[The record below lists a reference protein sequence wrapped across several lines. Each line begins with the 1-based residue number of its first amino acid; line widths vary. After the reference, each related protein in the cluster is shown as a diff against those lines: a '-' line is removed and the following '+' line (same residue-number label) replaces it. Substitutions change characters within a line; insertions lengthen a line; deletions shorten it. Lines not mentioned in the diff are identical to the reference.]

1 MNAYNGRPAARNTS
15 IRRLSVAALLSLWL
29 GAGHHASAAG
39 NCPSPK
45 YTAPIP
51 SSIQNPRM
59 PWNHTDTGA
68 ILDGFVGLKDV
79 SGLQYGI
86 DLSSNNVIKDY
97 GRYSRCGAKFAF
109 LRLDDGYRTHATAL
123 AREQWTTIPYVFM
136 PILPSMRNAKDY
148 VTLGTNS
155 TALIQKFLKEFGQ
168 KGVESADTLP
178 NLLETQGLSGVPHI
192 SFSGLSGRIVALD
205 VEEKLTDERTSASA
219 RRFYGRFYAR
229 AVCSWIT
236 RAKVL
241 YPDIQV
247 IIYSTPSVF
256 GDYLNYAYPE
266 DDDCLRGVPVWMAR
280 TTADGGDLVRQPG
293 SKDVNDLY
301 SQRAC
306 LQPAGNRCIVHQY
319 SHRGVIGSVLPVTDP
334 RTPHVDLNRA
344 FHVKAVRDA
353 KTAQYVRE

>member
-1 MNAYNGRPAARNTS
+1 MSAFDGRQAARNTFIS
-15 IRRLSVAALLSLWL
+15 RFAMGALLSLCL
-29 GAGHHASAAG
+29 GHKAIAAS

-45 YTAPIP
+45 YTAPLP
-51 SSIQNPRM
+51 ESIQNPRT
-59 PWNHTDTGA
+59 PWNRTDTGA

-79 SGLQYGI
+79 AGLLYGI

-97 GRYSRCGAKFAF
+97 GQYSKCGAKFAF
-109 LRLDDGYRTHATAL
+109 LRLDDGYRKHATAL
-123 AREQWTTIPYVFM
+123 AGEQWTTIPYVFM
-136 PILPSMRNAKDY
+136 PIPSSMRNANAY
-148 VTLGTNS
+148 ATLSTNS
-155 TALIQKFLKEFGQ
+155 TASIEESLKKFAQ
-168 KGVESADTLP
+168 KGIDSADSLP
-178 NLLETQGLSGVPHI
+178 NLLQSQGLPGIPHI
-192 SFSGLSGRIVALD
+192 SFAGLSGRIVALD
-205 VEEKLTDERTSASA
+205 VEQKLNDERTSASA

-229 AVCSWIT
+229 AICSWIT
-236 RAKVL
+236 RAKAL

-301 SQRAC
+301 AQRAC

-319 SHRGVIGSVLPVTDP
+319 THRGVIGSVLPVSDP
-334 RTPHVDLNRA
+334 KTPHVDLNHA
-344 FHVKAVRDA
+344 FRVKVVRDA